1 MKKTGF
7 WLGLLLVVSSF
18 LAFSEAQAQD
28 GSDLVL
34 RLRRDWGYGSG
45 ADIQGNMTLFVDGD
59 LSNAQQIV
67 YYIDD
72 TVMVELTE
80 EPFRFSFNTDNYE
93 PGARQ
98 MRAEVTTAA
107 GTVISV
113 GPIVYNFLSAAESG
127 QKTIILIVIIVL
139 ITLAG
144 VGISIFITSRQKG
157 GATEAGSGMH
167 GLAVCKQCGKTFPR
181 SFFGL
186 NVVVGKFERCPHCG
200 KWQITQRASPLE
212 IELADERN
220 RPEETQKEAAE
231 IIPKKDDLDDSRFV
245 DL

>member
-18 LAFSEAQAQD
+18 LVFSEVQAQD

-45 ADIQGNMTLFVDGD
+45 VDVQGNMTLFVDGD
-59 LSNAQQIV
+59 LSGAQRVI

-72 TVMVELTE
+72 AVMADLTE
-80 EPFRFSFNTDNYE
+80 EPFRVSFNTDNYD

-98 MRAEVTTAA
+98 MRAEVTTTA
-107 GTVISV
+107 GTVITV

-127 QKTIILIVIIVL
+127 EKTIKLIVVIVL

-144 VGISIFITSRQKG
+144 VGISMFISSRQKG
-157 GATEAGSGMH
+157 GATDAGGGMY
-167 GLAVCKQCGKTFPR
+167 GLAVCKKCGKTFPR
-181 SFFGL
+181 SFFGI
-186 NVVVGKFERCPHCG
+186 NIVVGKFERCPHCG

-212 IELADERN
+212 IELADQRN
-220 RPEETQKEAAE
+220 RPEEPETEAAE
-231 IIPKKDDLDDSRFV
+231 TTPKKNDLDDSRFV